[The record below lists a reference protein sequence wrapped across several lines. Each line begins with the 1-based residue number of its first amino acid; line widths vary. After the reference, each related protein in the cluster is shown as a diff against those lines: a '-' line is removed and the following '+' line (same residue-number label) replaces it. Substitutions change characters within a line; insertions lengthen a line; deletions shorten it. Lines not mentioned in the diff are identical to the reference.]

1 MFSLAQLSPGHRAR
15 ILQVPPEK
23 KRLLALGLR
32 PGTVVEILL
41 KAPLGDPLEVR
52 AGETYLLLRRAEAR
66 GILVEALI
74 AAEPHELP
82 PVPPTR

>member
-1 MFSLAQLSPGHRAR
+1 MLSLAQLPPGHRAR

-32 PGTVVEILL
+32 PGAVVEILL

-52 AGETYLLLRRAEAR
+52 AEETYLLLRRAEAR
-66 GILVEALI
+66 GILVETLI

-82 PVPPTR
+82 PVRLR

>member
-1 MFSLAQLSPGHRAR
+1 MLSLAQLSPGHRAR

-32 PGTVVEILL
+32 PGAVVEILL

-52 AGETYLLLRRAEAR
+52 AGGTYLLVRQAEAK

-82 PVPPTR
+82 PVRPAR